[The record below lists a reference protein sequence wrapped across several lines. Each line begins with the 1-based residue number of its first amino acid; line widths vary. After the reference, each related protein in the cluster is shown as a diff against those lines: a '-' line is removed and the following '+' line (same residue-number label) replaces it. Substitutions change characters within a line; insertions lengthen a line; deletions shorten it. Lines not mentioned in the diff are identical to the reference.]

1 MFDVKSM
8 LYLCTKKT
16 KSWTPLTNHLQK
28 KKTYSLASLV
38 LKSYL
43 VYCYVFLI
51 AVTTKKRLCT
61 VPFAPWTRSRPGV
74 SRSMRRREPRKP
86 PCSRKRSISSWIL
99 LKWKPL
105 MIRKEQNLCF
115 DMLRCF
121 LLFLFAWFFFQVFF
135 SLTWMIPKCKWVFW
149 NCAIFDVVLR
159 HKMQLQGLI
168 VETGKGYL
176 APNMP
181 DGSGD
186 CIPRKLP
193 NQTPPSLGCL
203 DVDPGPT
210 KFPTY
215 FRNLANCIL
224 ILWFQVET
232 DQKDILP

>member
-1 MFDVKSM
+1 M
-8 LYLCTKKT
+8 
-16 KSWTPLTNHLQK
+16 
-28 KKTYSLASLV
+28 
-38 LKSYL
+38 
-43 VYCYVFLI
+43 YCYVFLI

-181 DGSGD
+181 HGSGD

-193 NQTPPSLGCL
+193 NQTHPSL
-203 DVDPGPT
+203 DPDPT

-215 FRNLANCIL
+215 LFPQSRKLHTHIMIPGRDRSEGHPAL
-224 ILWFQVET
+224 RTYSSSKET
-232 DQKDILP
+232 PMIASVPLHCWKRSLLVLRYQSRTQ

>member
-1 MFDVKSM
+1 M
-8 LYLCTKKT
+8 
-16 KSWTPLTNHLQK
+16 
-28 KKTYSLASLV
+28 
-38 LKSYL
+38 
-43 VYCYVFLI
+43 YCYVFLI

-115 DMLRCF
+115 DMLRLRCF
-121 LLFLFAWFFFQVFF
+121 LMFFLPVFF
-135 SLTWMIPKCKWVFW
+135 SKCFFLWHEWFPNANGFFETVQFLMWSKTT
-149 NCAIFDVVLR
+149 LS
-159 HKMQLQGLI
+159 MQLQGLI

-193 NQTPPSLGCL
+193 NQTPPSLGC
-203 DVDPGPT
+203 GPRT
-210 KFPTY
+210 PPNSPPISVISQTAYSYYDSRSRQIRRTSCPKEHIHQAKRP
-215 FRNLANCIL
+215 R
-224 ILWFQVET
+224 W
-232 DQKDILP
+232 